1 MAKEP
6 VFYSFHYDND
16 VNRVQLIRNMGVIE
30 GDEPVKPNVWETLKK
45 QGDPAVEKWIDD
57 NMRYKTCVVVL
68 IGSQTAQRPWVKHEI
83 KRAWEMKKGL
93 LGIHI
98 HNLKCMNTGFCT
110 KGDNPFYGWNIG
122 STPMANYITVYD
134 PPGGDA
140 YNHIDRSLSSWVA
153 TAISQAKSR

>member
-30 GDEPVKPNVWETLKK
+30 GDEPVKPNVWESIRK
-45 QGDPAVEKWIDD
+45 QGNGAVEKWIDD
-57 NMRYKTCVVVL
+57 NMRNKTCVVVL
-68 IGSQTAQRPWVKHEI
+68 IGSETAERPWVKYEI

-98 HNLKCMNTGFCT
+98 HNLECMSTGFCS
-110 KGDNPFYGWNIG
+110 KGGNPFDAWSVGG
-122 STPMANYITVYD
+122 VSLANYVTVHD
-134 PPGGDA
+134 PPDTDA
-140 YNHIDRSLSSWVA
+140 YGYVSRNLSSWVA
-153 TAISQAKSR
+153 TAIRQAQAR